1 MTMPEMSLNAPAA
14 EPSKQT
20 LASSAYD
27 RLRQAI
33 IAGALA
39 PGERLR
45 IRTLCDQFAM
55 GLSPVREAL
64 SRLSSEG
71 LVTQQDHR
79 GFAVTPL
86 SMEGLDGLLRARLWL
101 NEIGLRES
109 IRHGDAAWEE
119 HAILTMHRLSR
130 TNRHLDGDKAVR
142 NPAWETAHQA
152 FHAALLAGCRSD
164 WLTGFCAQLFE
175 ASERYRH
182 IARLAGRQRPANE
195 QEHRAILDAT
205 VARDANLAV
214 RLLSEHFER
223 TGELVRKVLQERTA
237 PTR

>member
-1 MTMPEMSLNAPAA
+1 MPLDLPEA
-14 EPSKQT
+14 ERQKQT

-27 RLRQAI
+27 SLRQAI
-33 IAGALA
+33 ITGALA

-45 IRTLCDQFAM
+45 IRVLCDRLAM

-71 LVTQQDHR
+71 LVAQQDHR
-79 GFAVTPL
+79 GFSVAAL
-86 SMEGLDGLLRARLWL
+86 SLEGLDSLLRARIWL

-119 HAILTMHRLSR
+119 HAVLTMHRLSR
-130 TNRHLDGDKAVR
+130 TKRHLDGDKAIR

-152 FHAALLAGCRSD
+152 FHAALVAGCRSD
-164 WLTGFCAQLFE
+164 WLTGFCAELFE
-175 ASERYRH
+175 AAERYRH
-182 IARLAGRQRPANE
+182 VARLAGRQRPANE
-195 QEHRAILDAT
+195 QEHRAILGAT
-205 VARDANLAV
+205 VARDADRAV

-223 TGELVRKVLQERTA
+223 TGELVRAVLRETA
-237 PTR
+237 SRSR